1 VTVRLALL
9 SKWRCITSTL
19 LQSTYGQPTTIEAD
33 LRNQNIRKA
42 VQVADFILRPYVD
55 ENADNAARI
64 RNLEE
69 IMRRAMRFAYM
80 LFSHPS
86 FWRFDW
92 KEVREEI
99 VIFPALLQLSNEDGA
114 LLKSPRPFSEKV
126 VIKA

>member
-1 VTVRLALL
+1 MAML

-19 LQSTYGQPTTIEAD
+19 LQSTYGQSTTIEAD
-33 LRNQNIRKA
+33 PRNESIRKA
-42 VQVADFILRPYVD
+42 VQVADLILRPYVD
-55 ENADNAARI
+55 ERVDNAARL

-92 KEVREEI
+92 QEAHEEI
-99 VIFPALLQLSNEDGA
+99 VIFPTLLQLTNEDGA
-114 LLKSPRPFSEKV
+114 SLKLPRPFGEKV
-126 VIKA
+126 VIRV

>member
-1 VTVRLALL
+1 MTVRLAML

-33 LRNQNIRKA
+33 PRNQSVRKA

-55 ENADNAARI
+55 EKADNAARI

-92 KEVREEI
+92 QEAREEI
-99 VIFPALLQLSNEDGA
+99 VIFPALLQLTNEDGA
-114 LLKSPRPFSEKV
+114 LLKSPRPLSEKV

>member
-1 VTVRLALL
+1 ML

-33 LRNQNIRKA
+33 PRNESVRKA
-42 VQVADFILRPYVD
+42 VQVADIILRPYVD
-55 ENADNAARI
+55 ERVDNAARL

-86 FWRFDW
+86 SWHFDW
-92 KEVREEI
+92 QEADEHV
-99 VIFPALLQLSNEDGA
+99 VVFPALLQLTDEEGA
-114 LLKSPRPFSEKV
+114 FLKSPRIFSEKV
-126 VIKA
+126 VMKA